1 MPEERFIPQDFQLP
15 PTLRGRK
22 QPFSAPPITGALRD
36 FQRQGVNLYGR
47 RHSPKDDGL
56 AALNPGSAPAPVRH
70 RHRPRFGTGTGT
82 GTGTGSGTGTG
93 CGTATDS
100 RSWTPRPDAALRPG
114 KRLSWVAEN
123 ALATKCAGS
132 NKLPRA
138 LRTEPK
144 DLDSVRNLSKTVFTA
159 QTGSP
164 ALDSRSLNLHSLAAV
179 TANQMMVVVFSFAA
193 AVENLTVSTTENI
206 DLLVISH
213 GLEDPVGGS
222 QRDLLA
228 AVLKQTVK
236 LLGTYKVIKRIQ
248 STPNSQPL
256 PGNPGL
262 GSPPRG
268 RWLR

>member
-1 MPEERFIPQDFQLP
+1 MGAVHMVPGAGPIRILERSIAPVATVRLARFGRHATDPGAHQPREPTDPGSTPAPESPDQQLP
-15 PTLRGRK
+15 RTLR
-22 QPFSAPPITGALRD
+22 
-36 FQRQGVNLYGR
+36 
-47 RHSPKDDGL
+47 
-56 AALNPGSAPAPVRH
+56 
-70 RHRPRFGTGTGT
+70 
-82 GTGTGSGTGTG
+82 
-93 CGTATDS
+93 
-100 RSWTPRPDAALRPG
+100 
-114 KRLSWVAEN
+114 
-123 ALATKCAGS
+123 TK
-132 NKLPRA
+132 
-138 LRTEPK
+138 PK
-144 DLDSVRNLSKTVFTA
+144 DLNSVRNLSKTVFTA

-193 AVENLTVSTTENI
+193 AVQNLTVSTTENI
-206 DLLVISH
+206 NLLVISH

-222 QRDLLA
+222 QRDFLA